1 MTPKIRIVSERIRMV
16 GSKNRRD
23 RCSGVNFV
31 AVNCALSLPFDF
43 GLRLACS
50 LWRVADIGGG
60 GNEWTLAERR
70 ARSVAGI
77 FIERRI
83 TD

>member
-1 MTPKIRIVSERIRMV
+1 MTPKIRIVSERTRMV

-23 RCSGVNFV
+23 RCSGVDFV
-31 AVNCALSLPFDF
+31 VVGCALSMPFDF

-60 GNEWTLAERR
+60 GN
-70 ARSVAGI
+70 
-77 FIERRI
+77 
-83 TD
+83 D